1 MTQPD
6 SAPTGLH
13 PNRIWPP
20 DTTSDLLKTRKP
32 SAWFQVDSRG
42 VGPARWPGKQKTA
55 RRRGRAVLQ
64 KSILLIAP
72 ARRNRRSLKKRR
84 KANAANAITILYL
97 PPAQLDSEAGG
108 RFI

>member
-64 KSILLIAP
+64 KQINPVDCACTTQSAV
-72 ARRNRRSLKKRR
+72 AEE
-84 KANAANAITILYL
+84 AAEG
-97 PPAQLDSEAGG
+97 QCG
-108 RFI
+108 